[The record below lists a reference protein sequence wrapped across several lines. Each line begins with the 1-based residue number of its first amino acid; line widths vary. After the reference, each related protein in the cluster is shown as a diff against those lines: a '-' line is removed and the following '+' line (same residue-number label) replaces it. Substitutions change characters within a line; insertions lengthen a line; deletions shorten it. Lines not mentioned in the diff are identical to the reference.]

1 MTPDRRL
8 AAVEQTPT
16 QAAAAEQAVRQAAFQ
31 RARRK
36 LAAARRG
43 EQAVFV
49 PPPVSAWRRA
59 GSILWAAFILVL
71 VALMIWTDS
80 RVLQPAHWHEQP
92 LLPVALGTTLLLVLV
107 FAVLG
112 VPRRRLHPAERAL
125 HEFYGTASID
135 KKVSGLAD
143 NVVSADLDRS
153 ARRPPAFDCGVPQ
166 APRIDSPE
174 ELDRYWN
181 TLLKPDGKP
190 CHSLSVKNV
199 QLTSLA
205 DDVVLAKFRLRVMKS
220 RVDFVLMAVVVV
232 GLTGV
237 MLAQEALEQ
246 PWSAIA
252 ITTIFFAGLCLL
264 AFAGQGEHASFRVR
278 KLLVHSG
285 GKWRL
290 FCGDWE
296 GWEETDLSWL
306 DEQDPRAVCEASVA

>member
-1 MTPDRRL
+1 M
-8 AAVEQTPT
+8 EQTPT

-36 LAAARRG
+36 LASARRG

-49 PPPVSAWRRA
+49 PPRVSAWRRA
-59 GSILWAAFILVL
+59 GSISWGTFCLVL
-71 VALMIWTDS
+71 LGLMVWS
-80 RVLQPAHWHEQP
+80 NPRVLQPAHWHEQP
-92 LLPVALGTTLLLVLV
+92 FLLVALGTTLLMVLV

-112 VPRRRLHPAERAL
+112 VLRRRLHPAERAL
-125 HEFYGTASID
+125 HEFYGTASVD

-143 NVVSADLDRS
+143 SVVSADLDRS

-190 CHSLSVKNV
+190 RYSLSVKNV
-199 QLTSLA
+199 QLASLA
-205 DDVVLAKFRLRVMKS
+205 DDMVLAQFRLRVMKS
-220 RVDFVLMAVVVV
+220 RADFVLMAVVVV
-232 GLTGV
+232 GMAGV
-237 MLAQEALEQ
+237 ALAQEALEQ

-252 ITTIFFAGLCLL
+252 ITTMFFAGFCLL

-296 GWEETDLSWL
+296 GWEEADLSWL
-306 DEQDPRAVCEASVA
+306 DEQEPSAVCEANVA